1 MDELLPKRKLKPG
14 NPQKR
19 RQQRGVEWESAVRRS
34 FRSLRPHPRL
44 IQKLV
49 SSGEGTPFDYL
60 VILPGLHHGVE
71 CKRVQHGARLPYS
84 ALTAPERKGLS
95 AWDGYWTPS
104 SLLVRLDEL
113 DEVWTVRWRDVRTRV
128 LSAERGSIPVREVG
142 VRVPNVCLVADLT
155 VYTDRAYW
163 REGVE
168 PCGP

>member
-1 MDELLPKRKLKPG
+1 MDERMPQRKPKPS

-19 RQQRGVEWESAVRRS
+19 RQQRGVEWEGAVRRS
-34 FRSLRPHPRL
+34 FRSLRPQPRL

-113 DEVWTVRWRDVRTRV
+113 DEVWTVRWRDVRERV
-128 LSAERGSIPVREVG
+128 LSGERGSIPVRGMGE
-142 VRVPNVCLVADLT
+142 RIPNDGLKLDLSL
-155 VYTDRAYW
+155 YADRAFW

>member
-1 MDELLPKRKLKPG
+1 MDERMPQRKPKPS

-19 RQQRGVEWESAVRRS
+19 RQQRGVEWEGAVRRS
-34 FRSLRPHPRL
+34 FRSLRPQPRL

-71 CKRVQHGARLPYS
+71 CKRIQHGARLPYS

-113 DEVWTVRWRDVRTRV
+113 DEVWAVRWRDVRERV
-128 LSAERGSIPVREVG
+128 LSGERGSIPVRGMGE
-142 VRVPNVCLVADLT
+142 RIPNDGLKLDLSL
-155 VYTDRAYW
+155 YADRAFW

>member
-1 MDELLPKRKLKPG
+1 MDERMPQRKPKPS

-19 RQQRGVEWESAVRRS
+19 RQQRGVEWEGAVRRS
-34 FRSLRPHPRL
+34 FRSLRPQPRL

-71 CKRVQHGARLPYS
+71 CKRIQHGARLPYS

-113 DEVWTVRWRDVRTRV
+113 DEVWTVRWRDVRERV
-128 LSAERGSIPVREVG
+128 LSGERGSIPVRGMGE
-142 VRVPNVCLVADLT
+142 RIPNDGLKLDLSL
-155 VYTDRAYW
+155 YADRAFW